1 MTEYKTKLHHKGRE
15 YYYTDLK
22 QASKEIGGDL
32 EKIPYSIRILLRC
45 VPTAEHQQTHFAA
58 LS

>member
-22 QASKEIGGDL
+22 QASKELGGDL
-32 EKIPYSIRILLRC
+32 EKIP
-45 VPTAEHQQTHFAA
+45 
-58 LS
+58 